1 MGKMG
6 EVLQYMELENKFKK
20 LGQNL
25 FPCHLLMRVRIG
37 LKCYCTSC
45 VNENHTCETDGV
57 CLASITLSH
66 GKVEEWK
73 TCVHQQDM
81 IPADRPFICASVKN
95 ISETVCCD
103 TNYCNDLSPQ
113 LPLLKGC
120 PLLFQR
126 TISRAIILC
135 EIVGKGR
142 FGVVWHGKWNEEDVA
157 VKIFFTSDE
166 KSWFR
171 ETEIYQTTSL
181 RHENILGF
189 IAADNKDTGLCTEL
203 WIVLDYHEH
212 GSLFD
217 YLNKFTVA
225 ADSVMKLALSI
236 ASGLAHLHKE
246 ITGTHGK
253 PAIAHRDLKS
263 KNILVKRNGTCV
275 ISDLG
280 LAVRSNSSK
289 DINSIAHNL
298 RIGTKRYMAPE
309 VLDDSIN
316 ASHFDSFKHVDV
328 YALGLILWEITNRC
342 SAGGACKEYQMPYYD
357 LVPLDPSIE
366 DMRKVVCEQSQRPRV
381 LDQWHCSEVLQV
393 VAKIMWECWF
403 ANGAARLTALRIKKT
418 LTNLSVQQGVNIN

>member
-1 MGKMG
+1 MASRRCTRWLLLVRCFQLTSEKHHNELSWRPTKLATIVLALVGFLSLALLATAYTFRRRSSACVETRHDDEDPG
-6 EVLQYMELENKFKK
+6 LTEREV
-20 LGQNL
+20 
-25 FPCHLLMRVRIG
+25 
-37 LKCYCTSC
+37 
-45 VNENHTCETDGV
+45 
-57 CLASITLSH
+57 
-66 GKVEEWK
+66 
-73 TCVHQQDM
+73 
-81 IPADRPFICASVKN
+81 
-95 ISETVCCD
+95 ISENLT
-103 TNYCNDLSPQ
+103 YGSGS
-113 LPLLKGC
+113 GC

-142 FGVVWHGKWNEEDVA
+142 FGEVWHGKWNEEDVA

-171 ETEIYQTTSL
+171 EIEIYQTTLL

-217 YLNKFTVA
+217 YLNKFTMA

-236 ASGLAHLHKE
+236 ASGLAHLHME

-280 LAVRSNSSK
+280 LAVRSNSPK
-289 DINSIAHNL
+289 DINYNAHNL

-316 ASHFDSFKHVDV
+316 ASHFDSFKHLDV
-328 YALGLILWEITNRC
+328 YALGLILWEIANRC
-342 SAGGACKEYQMPYYD
+342 SAGDACNEYQMPYYD

-381 LDQWHCSEVLQV
+381 LAQWHCSEVLQV
-393 VAKIMWECWF
+393 VAKIMRECWF

-418 LTNLSVQQGVNIN
+418 LTNLSVQQGVSIN